1 VRPVHGEHPLT
12 RQKYL
17 SNVIDETLRLW
28 APLNTGVPRISTG
41 RTIGGRYFRAGA
53 GISNNSYA
61 TARDPDIFP
70 KPLTFN
76 PDRWDKATPEMRIMS
91 RPFSIGPR
99 NCIGRH
105 LALVGIYLTL
115 ARAIQLFDITA
126 DPSMTDKMM
135 KQRDSGILTPWDEKL
150 LLRIKF
156 AGKTAQQ
163 IQ

>member
-1 VRPVHGEHPLT
+1 
-12 RQKYL
+12 
-17 SNVIDETLRLW
+17 
-28 APLNTGVPRISTG
+28 
-41 RTIGGRYFRAGA
+41 
-53 GISNNSYA
+53 
-61 TARDPDIFP
+61 
-70 KPLTFN
+70 
-76 PDRWDKATPEMRIMS
+76 MS